1 MDCCDPN
8 GLDQMFAGPLVRQ
21 ELRAYQANGLTKRQ
35 RKLVALIGHLPPG
48 ASVLDIGCGIGA
60 LGTALLTKGADEGT
74 FVDVSSAYL
83 AAARE
88 VAVEAGV
95 GERAVFYRDDF
106 ATSARPY
113 PQAEVVVLDRVVCCY
128 PDAVALLVKAAQH
141 CQGILVFTYPRPF
154 WFVRLFRAFCAFGM
168 KLSGREYRFFLHDPA
183 LLMRAATG
191 SGHTRVV
198 VRSAG
203 VWQLMKVSKTSS
215 TQNG

>member
-1 MDCCDPN
+1 MGAN
-8 GLDQMFAGPLVRQ
+8 GSVETAIPELDERLHVFLDQYRAFRNGRDGA
-21 ELRAYQANGLTKRQ
+21 LR
-35 RKLVALIGHLPPG
+35 
-48 ASVLDIGCGIGA
+48 VLDIGCGIGA

-113 PQAEVVVLDRVVCCY
+113 SQADVVVLDRVVCCY
-128 PDAVALLVKAAQH
+128 PDAVALLVKAARH
-141 CQGILVFTYPRPF
+141 SRGTLVFTYPRPL
-154 WFVRLFRAFCAFGM
+154 WFVRLFRVLCANAM
-168 KLSGREYRFFLHDPA
+168 RLAGRDYRFFVHDPA
-183 LLMRAATG
+183 ALLRAATG
-191 SGHTRVV
+191 AGHSRVV

-203 VWQLMKVSKTSS
+203 VWQLVKVSKTSS